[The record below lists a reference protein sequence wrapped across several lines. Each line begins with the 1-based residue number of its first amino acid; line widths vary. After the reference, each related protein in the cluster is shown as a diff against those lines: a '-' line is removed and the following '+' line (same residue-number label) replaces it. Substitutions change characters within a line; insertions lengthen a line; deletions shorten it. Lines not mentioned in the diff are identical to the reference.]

1 MPYAYPH
8 SFSERDK
15 IRNDEKTESLKY
27 NKKGENYEYWLC
39 HFYGWYYAVFY
50 IQFCVNS
57 ENYIIFTNMVK
68 MKWLQCL

>member
-27 NKKGENYEYWLC
+27 NKKGKIMNTD
-39 HFYGWYYAVFY
+39 
-50 IQFCVNS
+50 CV
-57 ENYIIFTNMVK
+57 IFTADIMQFFISNSVLIQK
-68 MKWLQCL
+68 TI

>member
-27 NKKGENYEYWLC
+27 NKKGENYEY
-39 HFYGWYYAVFY
+39 
-50 IQFCVNS
+50 
-57 ENYIIFTNMVK
+57 
-68 MKWLQCL
+68 